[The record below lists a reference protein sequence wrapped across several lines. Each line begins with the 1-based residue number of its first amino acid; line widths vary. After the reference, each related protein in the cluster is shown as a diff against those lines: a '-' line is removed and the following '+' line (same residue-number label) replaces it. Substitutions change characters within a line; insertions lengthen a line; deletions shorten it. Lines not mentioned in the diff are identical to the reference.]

1 MIYSTHQAKTH
12 LSRLLKEAEAGAE
25 VVIAKGKRTIARLV
39 AVKQEGQKDRPK
51 VGVITSKP
59 VRKVDKQK
67 CEDEP
72 ILYF

>member
-12 LSRLLKEAEAGAE
+12 LSRLLNEAEAGSE

-51 VGVITSKP
+51 VGVITSNP